1 MMKKFP
7 SEHYIQTDSIALF
20 RNEYERK
27 GLGVIIPVP
36 NELAAKRKD
45 ITIREGCSDTIILLN
60 GCHFVEFKTAYN
72 NQSSGQIIFQGL
84 VESLGYSYYIIRSV
98 VEFKELMITFAK

>member
-1 MMKKFP
+1 MKTYP

-45 ITIREGCSDTIILLN
+45 ITIKEGCSDTIVLFN
-60 GCHFVEFKTAYN
+60 GCHFVEFKTGYN
-72 NQSSGQIIFQGL
+72 NQSPGQKIFQSQ
-84 VESLGYSYYIIRSV
+84 VELLGYSYNIIRSV
-98 VEFKELMITFAK
+98 VEFKELMLTFAK